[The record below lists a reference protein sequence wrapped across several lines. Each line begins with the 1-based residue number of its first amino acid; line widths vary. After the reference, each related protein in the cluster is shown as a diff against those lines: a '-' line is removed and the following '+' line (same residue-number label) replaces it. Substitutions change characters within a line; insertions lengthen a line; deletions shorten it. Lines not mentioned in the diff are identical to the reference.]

1 MRKWWVWVA
10 CLLQAGV
17 LFAATSNPDNAITTS
32 QITPELRASLTRDY
46 EIDIVVTP
54 HKGDAWTRLAKRVTG
69 DAARW
74 ETIAAFNGAGD
85 KLTPEVSMSSFD

>member
-17 LFAATSNPDNAITTS
+17 LFAATLNPDNAIATS

-46 EIDIVVTP
+46 EIDIVVKP
-54 HKGDAWTRLAKRVTG
+54 HEGDAWTRLAKRVT
-69 DAARW
+69 ANASRW
-74 ETIAAFNGAGD
+74 RQIGPPPTQ
-85 KLTPEVSMSSFD
+85 